1 MRKLKKY
8 FCMIVREYGEMLA
21 REESWVHS
29 C

>member
-1 MRKLKKY
+1 MRMLKKY

-21 REESWVHS
+21 REHSWVSS

>member
-21 REESWVHS
+21 REDSWVRG